1 VASGARSSFSISYT
15 PRFGGTH
22 RSRATFLSGDPV
34 DGLFTFFVDGFRND
48 SQLFGEWTFTDFSA
62 DDTSG
67 NNHHGA
73 TDSVSRDDLDRHG
86 YENAAFAFFAIDSQL
101 TIVADGTD
109 LDDYSGGQTVSFWLR
124 KPDDTGAIIG
134 RRGDNDDSWELRW
147 GDSDTIEI
155 LYEGTLVESV
165 STSIEQFEWAHVAL
179 ILEPT
184 GARLLVNGTDEF
196 SDSVSRTFA
205 TTNDIRVGSSY
216 NGADDGAVM
225 QFDDLRIYGRVLS
238 ASELAALAAE

>member
-1 VASGARSSFSISYT
+1 
-15 PRFGGTH
+15 
-22 RSRATFLSGDPV
+22 
-34 DGLFTFFVDGFRND
+34 
-48 SQLFGEWTFTDFSA
+48 
-62 DDTSG
+62 
-67 NNHHGA
+67 
-73 TDSVSRDDLDRHG
+73 
-86 YENAAFAFFAIDSQL
+86 L

-179 ILEPT
+179 ILEQT
-184 GARLLVNGTDEF
+184 GARLLVNGTEEF
-196 SDSVSRTFA
+196 SDSVSRTFS
-205 TTNDIRVGSSY
+205 TSNDIRVGSSY

-225 QFDDLRIYGRVLS
+225 KLDDLRIYGRVLS
-238 ASELAALAAE
+238 AAELAALAEE